1 MPGKADFAVLL
12 RCWRAQRGLIAS
24 ATFVHAATKS
34 LKNFSFESWHAYTA
48 ANARS
53 SECEPK
59 VKSTRMPAISFL
71 AWERRTFTPETRSL
85 RRAGTEP
92 DVVAYLLPQPVHLI
106 VINIVVANVGQG
118 PARNVEVEFDADPED
133 FSSHRVRYP
142 ARVKRRVAAVLPQ
155 GERYVQLFGA
165 GEDLYRPDPMKDFS
179 IHVHFTDSKGVSRQT
194 TSRASVMEFLGYG
207 GFDPPEYE
215 IAKALNKIAEKLDG
229 WSSGNSHL
237 KIETLTQNE
246 QREIDNKRRER
257 VEQAKQA
264 RKPPG

>member
-1 MPGKADFAVLL
+1 MQTL
-12 RCWRAQRGLIAS
+12 R
-24 ATFVHAATKS
+24 
-34 LKNFSFESWHAYTA
+34 
-48 ANARS
+48 
-53 SECEPK
+53 
-59 VKSTRMPAISFL
+59 ISH
-71 AWERRTFTPETRSL
+71 P
-85 RRAGTEP
+85 
-92 DVVAYLLPQPVHLI
+92 
-106 VINIVVANVGQG
+106 N
-118 PARNVEVEFDADPED
+118 
-133 FSSHRVRYP
+133 RVRYP

-179 IHVHFTDSKGVSRQT
+179 THVHFTDSKGVSRQT